1 MDKRAV
7 GALEWGAAG
16 RGRGHALTL
25 EALPEAAWSV
35 AHVVCELI
43 AEGGKALDLDLL
55 LECAAYSAARAT
67 LRAVVAEHCG
77 DVALSLP
84 LLLGSSAGPRGVRV
98 AIADAVAA
106 FVRQCGRALLMS
118 PSLVLALG

>member
-1 MDKRAV
+1 MSKISINQSNACCLNAFLFRI
-7 GALEWGAAG
+7 AASPSPLCPFSG
-16 RGRGHALTL
+16 GVDET
-25 EALPEAAWSV
+25 P
-35 AHVVCELI
+35 AH
-43 AEGGKALDLDLL
+43 LL